1 MIVLVL
7 YAASKPGSEARHL
20 KEYTAGHSRR
30 KKGKEKEK
38 KKKKGQNSTNNYAPA
53 LSGNVTFH
61 A

>member
-7 YAASKPGSEARHL
+7 YAASKPGSEAHHL

-30 KKGKEKEK
+30 KKVKEKRE
-38 KKKKGQNSTNNYAPA
+38 KKGQNSTNNYAPA